1 MVSQA
6 TAEEVFSRIFQ
17 DSSNTSCMDCDNPE
31 VRHAS
36 VNHGTFIC
44 DHCALIHQSLGR
56 NISFLKSLQDTWSIR
71 QLKLLTVGG
80 NQTLKNFFAT
90 YKMPSDSST
99 QFKYCTL
106 AAKYYRE
113 MLKVMAEGEVCTM
126 QSPSEEQGLTLTT
139 SLPVLPPVQTH
150 EDKKPEESK
159 TRMSSYLT
167 SAITTTYG
175 IGKNLVGKVLENER
189 VKGIEHM
196 ALETAQKVGAGLI
209 KRAQKGMEKLAPGSE
224 IRNKGVNYLKTE
236 AWHAYD
242 TMTRTAYTTYH
253 TVSADERTKKIKE
266 DSMAFLINL
275 EKSFISKSSEVPQ
288 GTSENSPEPHSLVL
302 D

>member
-6 TAEEVFSRIFQ
+6 TADEVFSRIFQ
-17 DSSNTSCMDCDNPE
+17 DTSNTECMDCAKPE
-31 VRHAS
+31 VKHAS

-80 NQTLKNFFAT
+80 NQTLKNFFAS
-90 YKMPSDSST
+90 YKMPPESST

-113 MLKVMAEGEVCTM
+113 MLKVMAEGEICTM
-126 QSPSEEQGLTLTT
+126 QSPSQEEGLTLIT
-139 SLPVLPPVQTH
+139 SLPVAPPVQLH
-150 EDKKPEESK
+150 EERKPEESK
-159 TRMSSYLT
+159 TRMSAYLT
-167 SAITTTYG
+167 SAISTTYG

-209 KRAQKGMEKLAPGSE
+209 KSAQKGMEKLGPGSE
-224 IRNKGVNYLKTE
+224 IRNKGVNFLKSE

-242 TMTRTAYTTYH
+242 TMTRTAFTTYH
-253 TVSADERTKKIKE
+253 TVNSDERTQKIKE

-275 EKSFISKSSEVPQ
+275 EKSFTSKNGEVPQ
-288 GTSENSPEPHSLVL
+288 GTSDESPETYA
-302 D
+302 